1 MLGDPR
7 LPSELAGSTPSQIAL
22 KDGVGWG
29 TKKEEQGPGKAR
41 EGPAASPEPSPSCQ
55 ICEEFR
61 SISRKIYEKPNSI
74 EELAELREWM
84 KGVPEKL
91 VGLEV
96 RWARWELEE
105 QEPGS
110 WERGRHTED
119 NWAPRVG
126 RLGARCRFRALL
138 SGRSA
143 GQRAWVGGRR
153 VEVW

>member
-1 MLGDPR
+1 M
-7 LPSELAGSTPSQIAL
+7 
-22 KDGVGWG
+22 GWG
-29 TKKEEQGPGKAR
+29 TKKQEQGPGKAR

-110 WERGRHTED
+110 WE
-119 NWAPRVG
+119 
-126 RLGARCRFRALL
+126 
-138 SGRSA
+138 
-143 GQRAWVGGRR
+143 
-153 VEVW
+153 